1 MSEADDEG
9 EIGKANFLLRSVRGW
24 RQEDEARAVGTT
36 QAAISNLERG
46 ESRTSLDDLDEL
58 AGIMGFPSRSG
69 RRTVAFLDS
78 LRAGAVAGRSPSVA
92 RAMET
97 LTGIAFDAAIEL
109 AQAAQPLAEAVL
121 GAATSRPG
129 RPSPEDPADARR
141 RAAELWE
148 CLRPYLHAVRQ
159 RLVQEGREYQSFAL
173 CELLCAESEK
183 AAADNVMTAIELA
196 ELALLVARLVP
207 GEPGWRARLE
217 GYSGAHLGNAI
228 RVAGDLPWAK
238 QTFTPALRLWDA
250 GAPSDPGI
258 LDPIRVLD
266 LWASLLKADR
276 RLGEALAV
284 LDRALATG
292 PGPEATGRLLIK
304 KAGTLEK
311 LGRHEEALA
320 ILAEAAPVVERADNP
335 RLPVVVR
342 FGVIVNLCGL
352 GRYDEAERLLP
363 EVRAT
368 VTAQGRK
375 LDRLRFQWLEGRVAG
390 GLGRIDDAVEKL
402 AAVQS
407 EFADLGIAYDAAL
420 ATLELAV
427 LLLDHG
433 RTAEVRQLAEQS
445 KRIFDAQGVAREALA
460 TLEVFREA
468 AAREALTAA
477 FVRRLLDEL
486 DGRVESESR

>member
-1 MSEADDEG
+1 MSGVDDEG
-9 EIGKANFLLRSVRGW
+9 EIGKANFLLRSMRGW
-24 RQEDEARAVGTT
+24 RQEDEARAAGTT

-46 ESRTSLDDLDEL
+46 ETRSSLAGLEEL
-58 AGIMGFPSRSG
+58 AGAMGFPPRSG
-69 RRTVAFLDS
+69 RRTVAFLQS
-78 LRAGAVAGRSPSVA
+78 LRTDDAPGCSPTVA

-97 LTGIAFDAAIEL
+97 QAGLAFDAALEL
-109 AQAAQPLAEAVL
+109 AQATAPLVKAALATASGRLGTSSEEPAE
-121 GAATSRPG
+121 
-129 RPSPEDPADARR
+129 ARR

-148 CLRPYLHAVRQ
+148 RLRPYSHAVRR

-183 AAADNVMTAIELA
+183 AAADNVMTAVELA

-217 GYSGAHLGNAI
+217 GYSGGHLANAI
-228 RVAGDLPWAK
+228 RVGGALQLAE
-238 QTFTPALRLWDA
+238 QTLAAHLRLWEA
-250 GAPSDPGI
+250 GAASDPGI
-258 LDPIRVLD
+258 LDPIRLLD
-266 LWASLLKADR
+266 LEASLRKDQR
-276 RLGEALAV
+276 RLSEALAL

-292 PGPEATGRLLIK
+292 PAPEATGRLLIK

-311 LGRHEEALA
+311 LGHHEEALA
-320 ILAEAAPVVERADNP
+320 ILAEAGPLVERADNP

-352 GRYDEAERLLP
+352 GRYDEAERLLS
-363 EVRAT
+363 EVRAME
-368 VTAQGRK
+368 VPQSRR
-375 LDRLRFQWLEGRVAG
+375 LDLLRLRWLEGRVAG
-390 GLGRIDDAVEKL
+390 GLGRIDEAVGKL
-402 AAVQS
+402 TSVKE

-433 RTAEVRQLAEQS
+433 RTAQVLELAEPS

-486 DGRVESESR
+486 DGRGESGGR